1 MRACSAI
8 RPLESA
14 PAPNLGVTVA
24 SAPERARGA
33 DVQVR
38 PARVLVVED
47 DYFVSM
53 EIEAVLLDIGCE
65 VVATSST
72 AEEALSIAGR
82 ERPDLILMDIR
93 LAGRM
98 DGIEAAAR
106 IHNELGIR
114 SLFVTANSDP
124 GTFARGE
131 AANPLGW
138 VPKPFAARQLA
149 DAVTTILR
157 SRDKDGG

>member
-1 MRACSAI
+1 MAI
-8 RPLESA
+8 A
-14 PAPNLGVTVA
+14 F
-24 SAPERARGA
+24 APERARGA
-33 DVQVR
+33 DAQAN

-53 EIEAVLLDIGCE
+53 EIEAILEDLGCD
-65 VVATSST
+65 VVATSAT
-72 AEEALSIAGR
+72 AEEAISIAER

-98 DGIEAAAR
+98 DGIEAATR
-106 IHNELGIR
+106 IHEEWGIR
-114 SLFVTANSDP
+114 SLFVTAHSDP

-138 VPKPFAARQLA
+138 VAKPFTTHQLTAAITASLQRPA
-149 DAVTTILR
+149 GEPER
-157 SRDKDGG
+157 